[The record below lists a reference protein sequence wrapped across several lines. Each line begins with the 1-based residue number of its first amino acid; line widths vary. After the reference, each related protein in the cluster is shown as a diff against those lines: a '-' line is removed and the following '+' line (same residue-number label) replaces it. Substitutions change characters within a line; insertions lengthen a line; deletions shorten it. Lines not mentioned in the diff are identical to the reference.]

1 MLYDGCLVVIQNI
14 ILKYLSY
21 SDIVK
26 SNLESY
32 MNENEW
38 KLRIVKDFSHVIT
51 DQNFHGSHYNFQ
63 SYYKYVYNI
72 EYGRATIWNFS
83 DEYLKVY
90 PDVDSEIYFEK
101 YYQLNKFTRYLIQIS
116 INCFPK
122 GITIQ
127 DLYPH
132 NINNT
137 FIKEI
142 NILKNIMDKMTHGD
156 IIIVDLFHKLYLDE
170 VENQKTLIKT
180 FSGIGQPLKYQI
192 IIDFSLR
199 YWDINDVS
207 YINLTLS
214 ELLVKYVNINLLQIS
229 TCKNIKQLII
239 FTHENIS
246 YAIISYNSRD
256 ILLYPNYNIIL
267 VVPTKIYDQSI
278 SNFLLLKHISP
289 SRTMIYDPH

>member
-1 MLYDGCLVVIQNI
+1 
-14 ILKYLSY
+14 
-21 SDIVK
+21 
-26 SNLESY
+26 
-32 MNENEW
+32 
-38 KLRIVKDFSHVIT
+38 
-51 DQNFHGSHYNFQ
+51 
-63 SYYKYVYNI
+63 
-72 EYGRATIWNFS
+72 
-83 DEYLKVY
+83 
-90 PDVDSEIYFEK
+90 
-101 YYQLNKFTRYLIQIS
+101 
-116 INCFPK
+116 
-122 GITIQ
+122 
-127 DLYPH
+127 
-132 NINNT
+132 
-137 FIKEI
+137 
-142 NILKNIMDKMTHGD
+142 MDKMTHGD